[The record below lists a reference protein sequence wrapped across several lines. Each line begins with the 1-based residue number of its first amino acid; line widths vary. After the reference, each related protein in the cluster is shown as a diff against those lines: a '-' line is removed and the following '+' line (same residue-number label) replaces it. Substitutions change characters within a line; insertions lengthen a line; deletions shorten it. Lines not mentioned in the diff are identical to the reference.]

1 MNSSMTTIQVS
12 VETAEVLK
20 LIQAEADARQL
31 PLDVYLRTLAERAN
45 GTPEQETEPT
55 PEERPFYET
64 ASSEEWIEALREWT
78 YRKRAVTPAVPDES
92 EAIDAAE
99 LSPQEKAERWRE
111 WVERN
116 AVRVPTLV
124 DDSRVSIYA
133 EREDKQLP
141 LSAAEKVA
149 FFRQWIAGLDRNT
162 PLLSDE
168 AISRES
174 MYSHEG
180 ER

>member
-20 LIQAEADARQL
+20 MIQAEADARQL
-31 PLDVYLRTLAERAN
+31 PLDVYLRTLTERAN
-45 GTPEQETEPT
+45 GEPEK
-55 PEERPFYET
+55 
-64 ASSEEWIEALREWT
+64 EAG
-78 YRKRAVTPAVPDES
+78 
-92 EAIDAAE
+92 
-99 LSPQEKAERWRE
+99 LSPQEKARLWRE

-116 AVRVPTLV
+116 AVNSPYHV
-124 DDSRVSIYA
+124 DDSRESIYA

-174 MYSHEG
+174 IYSHEG

>member
-1 MNSSMTTIQVS
+1 MNSSITTIQVS

-20 LIQAEADARQL
+20 LIQAEADARQV
-31 PLDVYLRTLAERAN
+31 PLDVYLRTMAERAN
-45 GTPEQETEPT
+45 GMPEK
-55 PEERPFYET
+55 
-64 ASSEEWIEALREWT
+64 EAG
-78 YRKRAVTPAVPDES
+78 
-92 EAIDAAE
+92 
-99 LSPQEKAERWRE
+99 LSPQEKARLWR
-111 WVERN
+111 
-116 AVRVPTLV
+116 
-124 DDSRVSIYA
+124 
-133 EREDKQLP
+133 DKQLP

-174 MYSHEG
+174 IYSHEG

>member
-1 MNSSMTTIQVS
+1 MNSDTTTIQVS

-20 LIQAEADARQL
+20 VIQAEADARQM

-45 GTPEQETEPT
+45 GAPE
-55 PEERPFYET
+55 
-64 ASSEEWIEALREWT
+64 
-78 YRKRAVTPAVPDES
+78 
-92 EAIDAAE
+92 
-99 LSPQEKAERWRE
+99 
-111 WVERN
+111 
-116 AVRVPTLV
+116 V
-124 DDSRVSIYA
+124 DDSRESIYA

-174 MYSHEG
+174 IYAHEG
-180 ER
+180 NR